1 MPWYYIFME
10 IKEIKDELYRLAGAE
25 KATGTAADGDK
36 SQYADFSKTLNPTS
50 LPMLGVRL
58 PELRKLA
65 KRIAKDD
72 YKKFLGQNPMDS
84 FEMETLQ
91 AMVIGYAKD
100 DLSEILACA
109 ADFIPKIHD
118 WSVND
123 SFCQTFKICE
133 KAQNQKDC
141 WDFFMKYANS
151 KREFE
156 VRVVA
161 VMLMSHYLN
170 DEYIDRVIQVL
181 NNVYTGD
188 TPDKSDYYY
197 AKMGVAWAVAT
208 VAAKYPEKCLVY
220 MKSSE
225 NHLDGWTYNK
235 SIQKMCESFR
245 VSEELKE
252 EMKKLRK

>member
-1 MPWYYIFME
+1 ME

-25 KATGTAADGDK
+25 KAAESGADGSSK
-36 SQYADFSKTLNPTS
+36 YADFSKSLNPTS

-65 KRIAKDD
+65 KKIAKND

-133 KAQNQKDC
+133 KPDCQKEC

-208 VAAKYPEKCLVY
+208 VAAKYPEKCLAY
-220 MKSSE
+220 MKSPD

>member
-1 MPWYYIFME
+1 ME
-10 IKEIKDELYRLAGAE
+10 IKEIKDELYRRAGAE
-25 KATGTAADGDK
+25 KAAASSASGDK
-36 SQYADFSKTLNPTS
+36 SQYADFSKALNPTS

-65 KRIAKDD
+65 KKIAKDD
-72 YKKFLGQNPMDS
+72 YKSFLGQNPMDS

-109 ADFIPKIHD
+109 DDFIPKIHD

-133 KAQNQKDC
+133 KPDCQKEC
-141 WDFFMKYANS
+141 WDFFMKYAQS
-151 KREFE
+151 HREFE

-161 VMLMSHYLN
+161 VMLMSHFLT
-170 DEYIDRVIQVL
+170 DDYIDRVIQVL
-181 NNVYTGD
+181 NNIYTGD
-188 TPDKSDYYY
+188 SPDKSDYYY

-208 VAAKYPEKCLVY
+208 VAAKYPEKCLDY
-220 MKSSE
+220 MKSPD

-235 SIQKMCESFR
+235 AIQKMCESFR
-245 VSEELKE
+245 VSPEMKE
-252 EMKKLRK
+252 EMRKLRK

>member
-1 MPWYYIFME
+1 ME
-10 IKEIKDELYRLAGAE
+10 IREIKDELYRLAGAE
-25 KATGTAADGDK
+25 SGADGSSK
-36 SQYADFSKTLNPTS
+36 YADFSKSLNPTS

-123 SFCQTFKICE
+123 SFCQTFKVCE
-133 KAQNQKDC
+133 KAQNQKEC
-141 WDFFMKYANS
+141 WDFFMKYAQS
-151 KREFE
+151 HREFE

-161 VMLMSHYLN
+161 IMLMSHFLT
-170 DEYIDRVIQVL
+170 DDYIDRVIQAL
-181 NNVYTGD
+181 DSLYTGD
-188 TPDKSDYYY
+188 LPDKSDYYY

-208 VAAKYPEKCLVY
+208 VAAKYPEKCLAY
-220 MKSSE
+220 MKSPD

>member
-1 MPWYYIFME
+1 ME

-25 KATGTAADGDK
+25 KAAASSVSSDK
-36 SQYADFSKTLNPTS
+36 SQYADFSKALNPTS

-65 KRIAKDD
+65 KKIAKDD

-100 DLSEILACA
+100 DLSSILSCA
-109 ADFIPKIHD
+109 AAFIPKIHD

-133 KAQNQKDC
+133 KHQNQKIC
-141 WDFFMKYANS
+141 WDFFMKYAQS
-151 KREFE
+151 HREFE

-170 DEYIDRVIQVL
+170 DDYIDRVIQVL
-181 NNVYTGD
+181 DSLYTGER
-188 TPDKSDYYY
+188 PDKSDYYY

-208 VAAKYPEKCLVY
+208 LAAKFPQKCLSY
-220 MKSSE
+220 MKSKD

-235 SIQKMCESFR
+235 AIQKMCESFR
-245 VSEELKE
+245 VSEEIKE
-252 EMKKLRK
+252 KMKRLRK

>member
-1 MPWYYIFME
+1 MQILIKME

-25 KATGTAADGDK
+25 KAAASSASGDK
-36 SQYADFSKTLNPTS
+36 SQYADFSKALNPTS

-65 KRIAKDD
+65 KKIAKDD
-72 YKKFLGQNPMDS
+72 YKSFLGQNPMDS

-91 AMVIGYAKD
+91 AMVIGYVKD
-100 DLSEILACA
+100 DLSSILSCA

-133 KAQNQKDC
+133 KPQNQKIC
-141 WDFFMKYANS
+141 WDFFMKYAQS
-151 KREFE
+151 HREFE

-170 DEYIDRVIQVL
+170 DDYIDDVIQVL

-188 TPDKSDYYY
+188 TAEKTDFYY

-208 VAAKYPEKCLVY
+208 ISAKFPEKCLAY
-220 MKSSE
+220 MQSPQ
-225 NHLDGWTYNK
+225 NRLDTWTYNK
-235 SIQKMCESFR
+235 AIQKMCESFR
-245 VSEELKE
+245 VSEEIKE
-252 EMKKLRK
+252 MMKSLRK

>member
-1 MPWYYIFME
+1 ME
-10 IKEIKDELYRLAGAE
+10 IKEIKDELYKLAGAE
-25 KATGTAADGDK
+25 KKAAKSDDGAS
-36 SQYADFSKTLNPTS
+36 SQYASFSKALNPTS
-50 LPMLGVRL
+50 LPMIGVRL

-65 KRIAKDD
+65 KKIAKDD
-72 YKKFLGQNPMDS
+72 YKKFIGQNPMDS

-100 DLSEILACA
+100 DLSEILACT

-133 KAQNQKDC
+133 KPQNQKIC
-141 WDFFMKYANS
+141 WDFFMKYAQS
-151 KREFE
+151 HREFE

-170 DEYIDRVIQVL
+170 DDYIDDVIQVL
-181 NNVYTGD
+181 DSLYTGEK
-188 TPDKSDYYY
+188 PDKSDYYY

-208 VAAKYPEKCLVY
+208 LAAKYPEKCLSY
-220 MKSSE
+220 MKSKD
-225 NHLDGWTYNK
+225 NHLDSWTYNK
-235 SIQKMCESFR
+235 AIQKMCESFR
-245 VSEELKE
+245 VSEEIKE
-252 EMKKLRK
+252 KMKSLRK

>member
-1 MPWYYIFME
+1 MRILIKME

-25 KATGTAADGDK
+25 KAAASSASGDK
-36 SQYADFSKTLNPTS
+36 SQYADFSKALNPTS

-65 KRIAKDD
+65 KKIAKDD
-72 YKKFLGQNPMDS
+72 YKSFLGQNPMDS

-100 DLSEILACA
+100 DLSSILSCA
-109 ADFIPKIHD
+109 ATFIPKIHD

-133 KAQNQKDC
+133 KPANQKIC
-141 WDFFMKYANS
+141 WDFFMKYAQS
-151 KREFE
+151 HREFE

-170 DEYIDRVIQVL
+170 DNYIDDVIQVL
-181 NNVYTGD
+181 DSLYTGKR
-188 TPDKSDYYY
+188 PDKSDFYY

-208 VAAKYPEKCLVY
+208 IAAKYPEKCLSY
-220 MKSSE
+220 MKSKD
-225 NHLDGWTYNK
+225 NHLDTWTYNK
-235 SIQKMCESFR
+235 AIQKMCESFR
-245 VSEELKE
+245 VSEEMKE
-252 EMKKLRK
+252 KMKSLRK

>member
-1 MPWYYIFME
+1 ME
-10 IKEIKDELYRLAGAE
+10 IKEIKDELYKLAGTE
-25 KATGTAADGDK
+25 KAAAKSDDGSS
-36 SQYADFSKTLNPTS
+36 SQYADFSKALNPTS

-65 KRIAKDD
+65 KKIAKDD

-100 DLSEILACA
+100 DLKEILACA

-133 KAQNQKDC
+133 KPQNQKIC
-141 WDFFMKYANS
+141 WDFFMKYAQS
-151 KREFE
+151 HREFE

-170 DEYIDRVIQVL
+170 DDYIDDVIQVL
-181 NNVYTGD
+181 DSLYTGER
-188 TPDKSDYYY
+188 PDKSDYYY

-208 VAAKYPEKCLVY
+208 LAAKFPQKCLSY
-220 MKSSE
+220 MKSPQ

-235 SIQKMCESFR
+235 AIQKMCESFR
-245 VSEELKE
+245 VREEIKE
-252 EMKKLRK
+252 MMKSLRK